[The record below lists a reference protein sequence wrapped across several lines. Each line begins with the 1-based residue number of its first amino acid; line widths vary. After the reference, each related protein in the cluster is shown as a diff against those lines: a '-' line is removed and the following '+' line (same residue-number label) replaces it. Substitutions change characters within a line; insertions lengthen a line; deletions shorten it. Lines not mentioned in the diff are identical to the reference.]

1 MAGRSA
7 MTASDPKR
15 TLRHRSPFRCA
26 RSAQADG
33 WVIAWSHIWA
43 APILLD
49 PSWSNSDYYGKAEPV
64 AGLATALAGE
74 RIAEFLARK

>member
-1 MAGRSA
+1 MPDRHDAGA
-7 MTASDPKR
+7 GE
-15 TLRHRSPFRCA
+15 
-26 RSAQADG
+26 ADG
-33 WVIAWSHIWA
+33 WVIAWSHMWA

-49 PSWSNSDYYGKAEPV
+49 PSWSNGDYYGKAEPV